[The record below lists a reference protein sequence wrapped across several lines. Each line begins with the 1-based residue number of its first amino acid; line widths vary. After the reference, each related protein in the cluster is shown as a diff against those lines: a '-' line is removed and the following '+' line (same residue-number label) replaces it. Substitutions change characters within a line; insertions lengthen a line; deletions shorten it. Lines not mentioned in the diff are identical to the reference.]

1 MTDNLEQLIKEA
13 VEKALEGDM
22 DAINNIED
30 RVTRSKAK
38 AALVKAKREASK
50 EKSASSNDENS
61 DAATDSKKDK
71 TSNEHIAEILYEQFS
86 EDIDKELSS
95 ADHIQIQSKNWLA
108 ISTYLRDDPD
118 CLFDSL
124 QCITGVDLGEESD
137 LEVRYNLHSM
147 THLHAIEVRITC
159 SRNNAKVPSVESIWR
174 IGDWFERETYD
185 MYGIEFDGH
194 RDLSRIL
201 LPEDWEGWPLR
212 KDYEAQESFHGIVVP
227 KIKEEEGWE

>member
-22 DAINNIED
+22 DVINNIED

-38 AALVKAKREASK
+38 AALVKAKREAIK
-50 EKSASSNDENS
+50 EKNEASPDENS
-61 DAATDSKKDK
+61 NDSSDSKKDK
-71 TSNEHIAEILYEQFS
+71 TTNEHIAELFIQQFPD
-86 EDIDKELSS
+86 DINKELSS
-95 ADHIQIQSKNWLA
+95 NKHIQIQPKNWLV
-108 ISTYLRDDPD
+108 ISKYLRDDPA

-147 THLHAIEVRITC
+147 THRHAVEIRISC
-159 SRNNAKVPSVESIWR
+159 PRKKAKVPSVESIWR

-185 MYGIEFDGH
+185 MYGIEFEGH
-194 RDLSRIL
+194 RDLKRIL

-212 KDYEAQESFHGIVVP
+212 KDYEVQETYHGIIVP
-227 KIKEEEGWE
+227 KVKEGWE